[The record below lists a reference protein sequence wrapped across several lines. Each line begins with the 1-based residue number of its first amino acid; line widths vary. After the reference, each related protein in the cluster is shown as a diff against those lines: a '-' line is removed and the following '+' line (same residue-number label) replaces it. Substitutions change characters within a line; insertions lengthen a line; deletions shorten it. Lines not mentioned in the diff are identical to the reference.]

1 MYNYNHK
8 ITFFFKSC
16 RYKQMFNVH
25 SNTNRLHSSSK
36 DWDSRNTC
44 TCIQTFIFLTHK
56 FTSMT
61 GFTVGPTEYRIRVYS
76 IPMLSV
82 ATSSTST
89 MTVFPSRRHS
99 YRCSICVKTG
109 TLWVEFAWGNQDW
122 FTCGMIMSNSSGLIL
137 LTSLVFSSYSVY
149 PGLEL

>member
-44 TCIQTFIFLTHK
+44 TCIQTFIFLAHK

-61 GFTVGPTEYRIRVYS
+61 GFTVGPTEYRIRVYTFLCCPLLHPAPLQWLFS
-76 IPMLSV
+76 PIVGTVTDVVYVLKLEHYGLNLPEETKIDLPAVWSWAIHQDLS
-82 ATSSTST
+82 
-89 MTVFPSRRHS
+89 F
-99 YRCSICVKTG
+99 
-109 TLWVEFAWGNQDW
+109 
-122 FTCGMIMSNSSGLIL
+122 
-137 LTSLVFSSYSVY
+137 
-149 PGLEL
+149 